1 MVTFADLVAGGSLQI
16 NDGYRTRRD
25 ELGEPGFPVLRVA
38 EIGDGHVAPSY
49 GDHVRIEYRDNIG
62 YKLSR
67 PGDVLLTTK
76 GTVGRRA
83 IMPDLGTEFVYS
95 PQLCFFRALDD
106 SVNSRWLYYWL
117 ASDNFWSQ
125 AIGVSQQTDMAP
137 YISLR
142 DLRAIQIEIPHPEEQ
157 KAVADTLGSLD
168 NKIESNRRMIS
179 LIPELIRAKVRAGL
193 SGMGEPVPVSSLA
206 RFVNGGAYTK
216 NASGT
221 GRMVIRIAEL
231 NSGPGGSTIY
241 NDIDV
246 PDDKIARP
254 GDILMSWSGSL
265 GVYRWSRDEAII
277 NQHIFK
283 VLPTTY
289 PDWLVFDRVDEAI
302 ETFQGI
308 AKDKATT
315 MGHFQRGHLDSVH
328 VVIPRGEAI
337 EELEAELGPLWDS
350 LLVAEREV
358 LTLAALRDTLLPE
371 LLSSRI
377 RVRSVL
383 G

>member
-1 MVTFADLVAGGSLQI
+1 
-16 NDGYRTRRD
+16 
-25 ELGEPGFPVLRVA
+25 
-38 EIGDGHVAPSY
+38 
-49 GDHVRIEYRDNIG
+49 
-62 YKLSR
+62 
-67 PGDVLLTTK
+67 
-76 GTVGRRA
+76 
-83 IMPDLGTEFVYS
+83 
-95 PQLCFFRALDD
+95 
-106 SVNSRWLYYWL
+106 
-117 ASDNFWSQ
+117 
-125 AIGVSQQTDMAP
+125 
-137 YISLR
+137 
-142 DLRAIQIEIPHPEEQ
+142 
-157 KAVADTLGSLD
+157 
-168 NKIESNRRMIS
+168 
-179 LIPELIRAKVRAGL
+179 
-193 SGMGEPVPVSSLA
+193 
-206 RFVNGGAYTK
+206 
-216 NASGT
+216 
-221 GRMVIRIAEL
+221 
-231 NSGPGGSTIY
+231 
-241 NDIDV
+241 
-246 PDDKIARP
+246 
-254 GDILMSWSGSL
+254 MSWSGSL

-315 MGHFQRGHLDSVH
+315 MGHIQRGHLDSVH